1 MKILFV
7 AGGTGGHINPAIAAA
22 SEIKRLYPACEI
34 LFVGTEN
41 RMETKIVPEAGFPI
55 KTVEMNGFSRKLSLS
70 GIKKNVKTACLA
82 VKASGEAKKIIKDFS
97 PDAVVGFGG
106 YVTGPVLRAAVKMK
120 IPTCIHEQN
129 AFPGVANKALAKMVD
144 KVMLTSPEA
153 EKYMN
158 CKNAPIV
165 TGLPVRRQILQA
177 DKSFA
182 RASLGIKPN
191 EMLVLSM
198 GGSLGARE
206 INNAVI
212 GMLKELYREKDI
224 KFIHAAGQYGGF
236 VWDKLRENNIPF
248 GENTNIDLREYI
260 NDMDVCLPACDLVI
274 SRAGASSIS
283 EISAL
288 AKPSIL
294 IPSPNVAENHQFHN
308 ANTLAE
314 NGGAILIEEKDL
326 TPLLLAQTVKE
337 LKDNRKR
344 LQEISAKAAQ
354 RAKTNALSE
363 ICKIIVSL
371 AENKE

>member
-7 AGGTGGHINPAIAAA
+7 AGGTGGHINPAIAVA
-22 SEIKRLYPACEI
+22 SEIKRLYPESDI
-34 LFVGTEN
+34 LFVGTKN
-41 RMETKIVPEAGFPI
+41 RMETKIVPAAGFPI
-55 KTVEMNGFSRKLSLS
+55 KTVEMSGFSRKMTLG
-70 GIKKNVKTACLA
+70 GIKDNIKTAILTL
-82 VKASGEAKKIIKDFS
+82 KASGEAKKIISDFS
-97 PDAVVGFGG
+97 PDVVVGFGG
-106 YVTGPVLRAAVKMK
+106 YVTGPVLRAAVKSC

-144 KVMLTSPEA
+144 RVMLTSPEA

-158 CKNAPIV
+158 CRNSPVV

-177 DKSFA
+177 DKDFA
-182 RASLGIKPN
+182 RASLGVKTN

-198 GGSLGARE
+198 GGSLGADE

-212 GMLKELYREKDI
+212 GMLKELHNEKDI
-224 KFIHAAGQYGGF
+224 RFIHATGQYGSF
-236 VWDKLRENNIPF
+236 VWDELKKHGISY
-248 GENTNIDLREYI
+248 GKNTNIDLREYI

-274 SRAGASSIS
+274 SRAGASSIA

-288 AKPSIL
+288 GKPSIL

-326 TPLLLAQTVKE
+326 TPELLAQTVNE
-337 LKDNRKR
+337 LKNNRKR
-344 LQEISAKAAQ
+344 LQEISAKAAEK
-354 RAKTNALSE
+354 AKTNALSE
-363 ICKIIVSL
+363 ICRIVVSL
-371 AENKE
+371 AENK